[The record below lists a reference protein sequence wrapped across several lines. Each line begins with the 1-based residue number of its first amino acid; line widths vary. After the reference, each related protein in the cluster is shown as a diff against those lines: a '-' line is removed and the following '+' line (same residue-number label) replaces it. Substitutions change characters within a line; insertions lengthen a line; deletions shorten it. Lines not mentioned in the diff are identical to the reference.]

1 MGSVNHK
8 QVKQLIHQKR
18 RTITDRQFFTSR
30 ILAGHFVDMAAA
42 QTRRY
47 GHSRRVKVRIVW
59 EPRNDSLAY
68 TQFEQIWINAGHPMC
83 KKKRSRPDRY
93 TMICGLFAHE
103 LGHILY
109 TDFLSPQT
117 QLNKLAVAQW
127 YPEKPL
133 LRSLD
138 EQRHEADIWD
148 FIKKDPQNLQVL
160 GSVFHHLHNLL
171 EDGYIDNKMVTRYP
185 GVLGQSLQTW
195 NQSQFEESPTLTDMI
210 EEEDAGKTH
219 IWCSIVNLFLS
230 SLLWGELKY
239 GEEPTSD
246 ERVQVVFGLLPEL
259 DGSLLNPSSKERLNT
274 VNTIVVRC
282 WPYIKDY
289 IEWCIKKSNDSGTGD
304 PSAVAAGTMPSASTA
319 AEGGTTPVAEAPGA
333 KPKLANRGKRAATA
347 QQAAAAASSA
357 GADEDA
363 SESGEAAGGTDENE
377 PESGEAAS
385 GGAAGD
391 EEIEVGDIMPP
402 GDDAAEATAP
412 TQPVSAEETGRIP
425 LTETDDLS
433 EPMGGTTEFD
443 DDYAGAGYDNAAA
456 DIDRLLDQVAE
467 TKVHEELES
476 ARARELNELANSLSY
491 GDVHSGVQFCV
502 HRMRTVDDDLKEK
515 YQAIAGP
522 LLQISKQLQ
531 RSILQQL
538 KDRRQGGKQTG
549 LLMGRRLDTHAL
561 PRNDG
566 RAFYKNN
573 LPIDVPRISVALL
586 DDESG
591 SMSSKDRATYAR
603 AAAIILYDF
612 CRALDIPVMV
622 YGHSTS
628 GYDVDLYSY
637 AEFEAIDRNDCYRL
651 MDISARGS
659 NRDGAALRFVAEQL
673 SRRQEEIK
681 ILMLISDGQPA
692 HNGYIGTAAEE
703 DLRGI
708 QREYQR
714 KGILFVAT
722 SIGDDRENLRRIY
735 GDSYMDITDLTQLP
749 VKLTNVVKRHIRV

>member
-1 MGSVNHK
+1 
-8 QVKQLIHQKR
+8 
-18 RTITDRQFFTSR
+18 QFFVSR

-47 GHSRRVKVRIVW
+47 GHNRRVKVRIVW
-59 EPRNDSLAY
+59 EPKNDNLAY
-68 TQFEQIWINAGHPMC
+68 THFEQIWINAGHPMV
-83 KKKRSRPDRY
+83 KKKRSRPERY
-93 TMICGLFAHE
+93 TMVCGLFTHE

-117 QLNKLAVAQW
+117 QRNKLAMGQW

-133 LRSLD
+133 LRSRD

-148 FIKKDPQNLQVL
+148 FCKKDPMHLQVL
-160 GSVFHHLHNLL
+160 CRIAHNLHNVL
-171 EDGYIDNKMVTRYP
+171 EDGYIDNKMITRYP

-195 NQSQFEESPTLTDMI
+195 SQSQFEDAPTLTQLI
-210 EEEDAGKTH
+210 EAEEAGDSH
-219 IWCSIVNLFLS
+219 IWINIVNLILS
-230 SLLWGELKY
+230 HALWGELKY
-239 GEEPTSD
+239 GDEPTSD
-246 ERVQVVFGLLPEL
+246 ERVQTVFGLLSEL
-259 DGSLLNPSSKERLNT
+259 DDALLKPSSKERLNT

-289 IEWCIKKSNDSGTGD
+289 IEWCIQESKKNGTGD
-304 PSAVAAGTMPSASTA
+304 PSGVAAGTMPSASAA
-319 AEGGTTPVAEAPGA
+319 AEGGTTPVAEAPGT
-333 KPKLANRGKRAATA
+333 KPKLANKGKRAATA
-347 QQAAAAASSA
+347 QLAAAAASSND
-357 GADEDA
+357 DE

-377 PESGEAAS
+377 SESGEGTS
-385 GGAAGD
+385 GGAEGDQETEAG
-391 EEIEVGDIMPP
+391 VIMPP
-402 GDDAAEATAP
+402 GDDAAGETPAKA
-412 TQPVSAEETGRIP
+412 QDVSAEETGRIP
-425 LTETDDLS
+425 MTETDDLF
-433 EPMGGTTEFD
+433 EPMGGEAEFD
-443 DDYAGAGYDNAAA
+443 DDYAGTGYDNAAA
-456 DIDRLLDQVAE
+456 DIERLLDQVAE
-467 TKVHEELES
+467 AKVHEELED
-476 ARARELNELANSLSY
+476 ARKRELNELANSLSY
-491 GDVHSGVQFCV
+491 GNVHAGVQFNV
-502 HRMRTVDDDLKEK
+502 HRMKTVDDELKEK
-515 YQAIAGP
+515 YQTIAGP

-538 KDRRQGGKQTG
+538 KDQRQGGKQTG
-549 LLMGRRLDTHAL
+549 LLMGRRLNTPAL

-573 LPIDVPRISVALL
+573 LPIEVPRIAVALV

-603 AAAIILYDF
+603 AASIILYDF

-628 GYDVDLYSY
+628 DYDVDLYSY

-673 SRRQEEIK
+673 SRRQEEVK

-692 HNGYIGTAAEE
+692 HIGYMGTAAEE

-708 QREYQR
+708 QREYER
-714 KGILFVAT
+714 KGLLFIAAA
-722 SIGDDRENLRRIY
+722 IGDDREHLQRIY
-735 GDSYMDITDLTQLP
+735 GKGYMDISDLTQLP
-749 VKLTNVVKRHIRV
+749 MKLTSRIKRYIRV